1 MGCLSFQEGLIVIFV
16 IVLIMGATRLPQI
29 GDGLG
34 RAIRNFKKGL
44 KGDNEIDITPPK
56 EIEREIESDSK

>member
-56 EIEREIESDSK
+56 QIEREIESDSK

>member
-16 IVLIMGATRLPQI
+16 IVLVMGATRLPQI